1 MSRQTLDIE
10 RVVRQVLAE
19 LGLAP
24 NGDAAVSMQAYTG
37 TRRSNDE
44 PNDEPDRS
52 RELVLTGRVVT
63 LAQTEGRLADV
74 CRLVVPAQAVVTPA
88 VRDELRQRGILLTF
102 ASASGKKA
110 AAGNDILDG
119 CVANDRT
126 IRAETR
132 QPRASVGSPPL
143 IGHASL
149 NRLIVTAVGTS
160 FDPESLSD
168 TFASEGVEVAAKQC
182 DCLIR
187 ATDELALGLAESDTL
202 GMLVT
207 KHTAAGLCLANR
219 HPGVRAVLGLDAATA
234 ASDVAS
240 VGANL
245 LVVDPDTI
253 GPFQLKRMAI
263 QFCRGGPAVCPEVFG
278 NRLR

>member
-1 MSRQTLDIE
+1 MSQHTLDIE

-19 LGLAP
+19 LRPMP
-24 NGDAAVSMQAYTG
+24 NGDAAASKQANTC
-37 TRRSNDE
+37 TMRSN
-44 PNDEPDRS
+44 NEPDGS

-63 LAQTEGRLADV
+63 LTETEGRLDGV
-74 CRLVVPAQAVVTPA
+74 CRLVVPARAVVTPA
-88 VRDELRQRGILLTF
+88 VRDELGQRDILLTF
-102 ASASGKKA
+102 ASASGEKA
-110 AAGNDILDG
+110 AAGNDIKL
-119 CVANDRT
+119 V
-126 IRAETR
+126 
-132 QPRASVGSPPL
+132 V
-143 IGHASL
+143 
-149 NRLIVTAVGTS
+149 VTVGTS

-168 TFASEGVEVAAKQC
+168 LLESEGVEVTARQC
-182 DCLIR
+182 DCLIE
-187 ATDELALGLAESDTL
+187 ATDEFSRGLGESNTL

-278 NRLR
+278 NRLG